1 MKNKIQKLVLTLL
14 VAGLAFN
21 ANAQTGDPV
30 NATATATATI
40 VTPITLTKR
49 FYPEFNGMTI
59 LKQKDVYGESFHKT
73 TPIGGWL
80 DSRIS

>member
-1 MKNKIQKLVLTLL
+1 MIKRNE
-14 VAGLAFN
+14 
-21 ANAQTGDPV
+21 
-30 NATATATATI
+30 
-40 VTPITLTKR
+40 TKDTTTYYSNSFYSILFMAKKYW